1 MSGESVLDMLI
12 EDCTVPA
19 LEAARRRVHVARLDA
34 EAEGASAAAKGEMVA
49 ALAALERI
57 EAREARGEG

>member
-1 MSGESVLDMLI
+1 MSGESVLAMII
-12 EDCTVPA
+12 EDCAVPA

-34 EAEGASAAAKGEMVA
+34 EAEGASAAAKGELVA